1 MMKVF
6 KDLSWFFRQEWKSYL
21 KGIFLLFLIAFLQ
34 LIPPRIVGE
43 TADEMSRGELTI
55 GRLFFWLSLLI
66 GTGLILYIFRYY
78 WRIYIFGSSLK
89 LARQLRKQLYDH
101 FTKMSSA
108 FYQRRRIGDLMA
120 HATND
125 VQAVQQT
132 AGAGILTL
140 VDSILTGGFV
150 ILTMALSIDWRLT
163 IISLLPMPIIAL
175 MTNIYGAKL
184 HRRFRKA
191 QEAFSDLNDK
201 TLESISGIKVI
212 KTFGQEK
219 EDIEDFR
226 KQSEDVV
233 LKNIAVAKID
243 ALYDPTI
250 SGIVGLSLFLSIGV
264 GAKFVL
270 DGAITIGQLISFN
283 TYLGLLIWPMLAFG
297 MLFNILERGRASY
310 DRIQQLL
317 AEPVDIKD
325 AEDAVMQVPSGDID
339 FHVDKF
345 TYPND
350 DEPVLKNIHFYLKK
364 GNTLGIV
371 GKTGSGK
378 TTLIKLLLREF
389 EGYDGAISIGGI
401 PINQYQLKAYRQA
414 FGYVPQ
420 DQFLFSTTIRENI
433 AFARPDATD
442 EEIMQAA
449 KIADIHN
456 DILHFAEGYDT
467 VVGERGVS
475 LSGGQKQ
482 RISIARA
489 LVLNPEILILDD
501 SLSAVD
507 ANTEEQILAALKENR
522 AGKTTIISSHRL
534 SAIQHADLI
543 LVLQDGTIAESGN
556 HEELMARDGW
566 YRKMYYQQQLESLVE
581 RGG

>member
-1 MMKVF
+1 MQIF
-6 KDLSWFFRQEWKSYL
+6 KDLSWFFKQEWKSYC

-34 LIPPRIVGE
+34 LVPPRVVGE
-43 TADEMSRGELTI
+43 VADEIGRGELTWMSLI
-55 GRLFFWLSLLI
+55 FWLVLLAA
-66 GTGLILYIFRYY
+66 TGLILYIFRYY
-78 WRIYIFGSSLK
+78 WRIYIFGSSIK
-89 LARQLRKQLYDH
+89 LARQLRKQLYEH
-101 FTKMSSA
+101 FTKMSTA
-108 FYQRRRIGDLMA
+108 FYQRKRIGDLMA

-132 AGAGILTL
+132 AGSGILTL
-140 VDSILTGGFV
+140 VDSIFTGGFV
-150 ILTMALSIDWRLT
+150 ILAMALTIDWRLT
-163 IISLLPMPIIAL
+163 VISLLPMPLIAIA
-175 MTNIYGAKL
+175 TNVYGAKL

-201 TLESISGIKVI
+201 TLESVSGIKVI

-226 KQSEDVV
+226 KLSLDVV
-233 LKNIAVAKID
+233 NKNIAVAKID

-250 SGIVGLSLFLSIGV
+250 GGIVGLSLFLSVGV

-297 MLFNILERGRASY
+297 MLFNIVERGRASY

-317 AEPVDIKD
+317 AEPVEIDD
-325 AEDAVMQVPSGDID
+325 REDALAQIPAGDIN
-339 FHVDKF
+339 FHIQSF

-350 DEPVLKNIHFYLKK
+350 KEPSLTDVHFTLERGK
-364 GNTLGIV
+364 TLGIV

-378 TTLIKLLLREF
+378 TTIIKLLLREF
-389 EGYDGAISIGGI
+389 EGYEGSITIGGI
-401 PINQYQLKAYRQA
+401 PIDRYRLKMYRKA

-433 AFARPDATD
+433 AFAKPEATD
-442 EEIMQAA
+442 EEIVRAA
-449 KIADIHN
+449 EIADVHKDIIHFP
-456 DILHFAEGYDT
+456 DGYDT

-482 RISIARA
+482 RIAIARA

-507 ANTEEQILAALKENR
+507 ANTEEQILQALKETR
-522 AGKTTIISSHRL
+522 IGKTTIISAHRL
-534 SAIQHADLI
+534 SAVQHADLI
-543 LVLQDGTIAESGN
+543 LVVEEGNIAEIGN
-556 HEELMARDGW
+556 HDELMAKDGW

>member
-250 SGIVGLSLFLSIGV
+250 SGI
-264 GAKFVL
+264 
-270 DGAITIGQLISFN
+270 
-283 TYLGLLIWPMLAFG
+283 
-297 MLFNILERGRASY
+297 
-310 DRIQQLL
+310 DR
-317 AEPVDIKD
+317 K
-325 AEDAVMQVPSGDID
+325 
-339 FHVDKF
+339 
-345 TYPND
+345 
-350 DEPVLKNIHFYLKK
+350 
-364 GNTLGIV
+364 
-371 GKTGSGK
+371 
-378 TTLIKLLLREF
+378 
-389 EGYDGAISIGGI
+389 
-401 PINQYQLKAYRQA
+401 
-414 FGYVPQ
+414 
-420 DQFLFSTTIRENI
+420 STR
-433 AFARPDATD
+433 
-442 EEIMQAA
+442 
-449 KIADIHN
+449 
-456 DILHFAEGYDT
+456 
-467 VVGERGVS
+467 
-475 LSGGQKQ
+475 
-482 RISIARA
+482 
-489 LVLNPEILILDD
+489 LN
-501 SLSAVD
+501 
-507 ANTEEQILAALKENR
+507 
-522 AGKTTIISSHRL
+522 SSHT
-534 SAIQHADLI
+534 S
-543 LVLQDGTIAESGN
+543 
-556 HEELMARDGW
+556 
-566 YRKMYYQQQLESLVE
+566 
-581 RGG
+581 

>member
-101 FTKMSSA
+101 FTKMSLA